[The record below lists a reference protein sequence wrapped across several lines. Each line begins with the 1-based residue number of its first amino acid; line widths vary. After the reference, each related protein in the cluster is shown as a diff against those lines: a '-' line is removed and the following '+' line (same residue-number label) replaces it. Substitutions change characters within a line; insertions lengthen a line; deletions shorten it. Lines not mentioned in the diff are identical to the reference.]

1 VLQANV
7 ALTPAR
13 CGLTHYRAISDAGNL
28 AILEQHCPD
37 YILGLIKIKK
47 RSPQL
52 RQELIVGVE
61 RRFTFHKRL
70 RHATGMDALRT
81 SPFLLLILAFLR
93 LLPSAT

>member
-37 YILGLIKIKK
+37 YILGLSKIKK

-52 RQELIVGVE
+52 HQELIVEVE

-70 RHATGMDALRT
+70 RHATGIDVLRI
-81 SPFLLLILAFLR
+81 SLSLLLILAFLR
-93 LLPSAT
+93 FLPSAT

>member
-37 YILGLIKIKK
+37 YILGLSKIKK
-47 RSPQL
+47 RPPQL

-70 RHATGMDALRT
+70 RHATGMDALRI
-81 SPFLLLILAFLR
+81 SPSLLLILTFLR
-93 LLPSAT
+93 FLPSAT